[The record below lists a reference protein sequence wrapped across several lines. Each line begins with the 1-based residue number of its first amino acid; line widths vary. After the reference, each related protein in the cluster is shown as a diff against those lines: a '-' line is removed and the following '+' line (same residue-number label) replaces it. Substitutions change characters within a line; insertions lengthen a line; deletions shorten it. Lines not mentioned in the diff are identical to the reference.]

1 MKRILLTALLAVLPL
16 MMLCAQTVI
25 DMHTG
30 QVSGKTRTDYNY
42 QAREAWQL
50 REDSIEYDDCVV
62 RAFNY
67 LYVDSLQMAQ
77 DLFERALKLRP
88 DAPGNAVVRQN
99 IGRIFMAR
107 KQWKDAA
114 IVYSRV
120 LETMP
125 RNAEVREERAS
136 CYIEMGQYTLALK
149 DYDYLLILSPDDEHY
164 RLVHAIVLGKT
175 GALRDAIDELDEL
188 LAVREDNVDCY
199 LIRATLYAELGN
211 KGYARRDLDK
221 AVALGVPKEEIQ
233 DLYENLK

>member
-1 MKRILLTALLAVLPL
+1 MKRYILTVLFALLPL
-16 MMLCAQTVI
+16 VTVCAQTVI
-25 DMHTG
+25 DMHSG
-30 QVSGKTRTDYNY
+30 QVSGKTRTDYDY

-50 REDSIEYDDCVV
+50 REDSIAYDECVV

-88 DAPGNAVVRQN
+88 DAPGNAIVRQN
-99 IGRIFMAR
+99 IGHIFMAR
-107 KQWKDAA
+107 KQWKDAVS
-114 IVYSRV
+114 IFSRV
-120 LETMP
+120 LEVMP

-136 CYIEMGQYTLALK
+136 CYFELGQYELALK
-149 DYDYLLILSPDDEHY
+149 DYDFLLVLAPDDEHY
-164 RLVHAIVLGKT
+164 RLLHAIVLGKK
-175 GALRDAIDELDEL
+175 GDRRDAIDELDEL
-188 LAVREDNVDCY
+188 LAVHEDNADCY

-221 AVALGVPKEEIQ
+221 AVALGVPKDEIQ

>member
-1 MKRILLTALLAVLPL
+1 MKRILLTALFAVLPL

-25 DMHTG
+25 DMHSG

-42 QAREAWQL
+42 KAREAWQL

-67 LYVDSLQMAQ
+67 LYIDSLQMAQ

-114 IVYSRV
+114 GIFSRV

-136 CYIEMGQYTLALK
+136 CYVEMGQYALALK
-149 DYDYLLILSPDDEHY
+149 DYEFLLVLAPDDEHY

-175 GALRDAIDELDEL
+175 GAQRDAIDELDEL
-188 LAVREDNVDCY
+188 LAANGDNADCY

-233 DLYENLK
+233 DLYDNLK

>member
-1 MKRILLTALLAVLPL
+1 

-136 CYIEMGQYTLALK
+136 CYIEMGQYALALK